1 VSFTGKIRL
10 FLIGIA
16 IIPPLLIM
24 AVVYFHS
31 AAQAEEIEKQNAF
44 DEVRK
49 YYHFR
54 QAFVSELRSTMTA
67 VMGTSSFKR
76 DLLVIGS
83 GRNRQTNL
91 MTDTSWLDFMEILD
105 SSKTVVAS
113 YHRPGLVGEV
123 MPTPKSSAHEAQER
137 TRGFST
143 NPYGDDNIPDSGQ
156 VLETTEF
163 DLNGKHA
170 AFALLLPVERKLLV
184 YGGCYLD
191 ANFLRAAR
199 GVVNGDLK
207 LQFIDE
213 DKRAD
218 FYHYEMEQG
227 VPYAVDSGYDVVLS
241 GGPSAGYY
249 ITASFAGGSE
259 KPIFRSL
266 ITVTGIVAGL
276 STLLAIGLGFFIS
289 SRAKREIDNLITAT
303 TRVAAGD
310 LNTTVMAYE
319 DGEFSQLADAFSEMT
334 SQLKTAQ
341 QKLAISERVAAWQVM
356 GRKIAHEVKN
366 PLTPIAICADDLR
379 RSYQE
384 KQSDFGTTLDNNT
397 VMIKNEVHRLT
408 RLLDHF
414 VGFARMAP
422 AVKHPTRL
430 DDIVNDLRTLYGP
443 DISSGR
449 LVIEDSSERRVF
461 PLDHEQVKQVLVN
474 LIKNGFE
481 STQES
486 QATVKFREQN
496 NGLEIIVQDSG
507 TGFAEEALKRGF
519 EPYLSSKK
527 DGSGLGLVICQRIV
541 ADHGGTVEMSNR
553 PEGGAVVSI
562 WIPGE

>member
-31 AAQAEEIEKQNAF
+31 ASQAEQIEKQNAF

-54 QAFVSELRSTMTA
+54 NAFVNEVRTTMLA
-67 VMGTSSFKR
+67 VMGTQEFRR
-76 DLLVIGS
+76 DIIMIGS
-83 GRNRQTNL
+83 PKTRQTTL
-91 MTDTSWLDFMEILD
+91 TTDTSWLDFMEILD
-105 SSKTVVAS
+105 SSRNVVAS

-123 MPTPKSSAHEAQER
+123 MPIPKPVANDARER
-137 TRGFST
+137 SQGLPTGT
-143 NPYGDDNIPDSGQ
+143 YDDTSPDSAQ
-156 VLETTEF
+156 TLETTEF

-170 AFALLLPVERKLLV
+170 AFTLLLPIERHLTV
-184 YGGCYLD
+184 YGGCFLD

-199 GVVNGDLK
+199 GVVNGDLR
-207 LQFIDE
+207 LQYVNE
-213 DKRAD
+213 DKMAD
-218 FYHYEMEQG
+218 YYRFEMEQG

-249 ITASFAGGSE
+249 ITAFFEGGSE

-266 ITVTGIVAGL
+266 ITVTGIVAAL

-289 SRAKREIDNLITAT
+289 SRAKREIDNLISAT
-303 TRVAAGD
+303 TRVASGD
-310 LNTTVMAYE
+310 LNTPVMAFE
-319 DGEFSQLADAFSEMT
+319 EGEFAQLADAFSEMT
-334 SQLKTAQ
+334 VQLKSAQ
-341 QKLAISERVAAWQVM
+341 QRLAVSQKVAAWQVM

-384 KQSDFGTTLDNNT
+384 NLPNFGTTLDQNT
-397 VMIKNEVHRLT
+397 AMIKNEVHRLAK
-408 RLLDHF
+408 LLDHF

-422 AVKHPTRL
+422 AVKQPTKL
-430 DDIVNDLRTLYGP
+430 DDIVNDLRTLYGQ

-449 LVIEDSSERRVF
+449 LVITDTATRRTF
-461 PLDHEQVKQVLVN
+461 PLDHEQVKQILVN

-481 STQES
+481 AGPETRVTVQFTEEQE
-486 QATVKFREQN
+486 
-496 NGLEIIVQDSG
+496 GLSIKVSD
-507 TGFAEEALKRGF
+507 TGGGFSEDALKRGF

-541 ADHGGTVEMSNR
+541 ADHGGTIEMANGAQ
-553 PEGGAVVSI
+553 GGARIAI
-562 WIPGE
+562 WLPGE